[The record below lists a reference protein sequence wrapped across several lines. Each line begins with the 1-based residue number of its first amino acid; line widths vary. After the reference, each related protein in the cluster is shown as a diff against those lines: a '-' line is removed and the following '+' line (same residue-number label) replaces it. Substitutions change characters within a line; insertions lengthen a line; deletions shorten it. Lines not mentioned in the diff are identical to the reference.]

1 MITGKGFATGKYSYH
16 VRHFGMRDVYVQH
29 LPEQTNQ
36 VRIVFRD
43 KGETAIPTI
52 ALDLA
57 SAEALWA
64 ALSGMAKDLEW
75 KDYEASK

>member
-29 LPEQTNQ
+29 LPEDTNE

-43 KGETAIPTI
+43 KGQNVIPTM

-57 SAEALWA
+57 SAEALSDYGHGA
-64 ALSGMAKDLEW
+64 RKDFGALK
-75 KDYEASK
+75 